1 MTKKKVYIFNSNSRA
16 AVYGIGTYITQLTD
30 CLQEEDIE
38 FGLIHIHAKGD
49 EVAITEKEGYQQISI
64 PTTDFSNFQS
74 RQYYARNIAY
84 LLKELIPYE
93 KGVEYIFHLNFMNN
107 PELVSSLKRMFK
119 CKVIL
124 VAHYSNWSFSL
135 LGDYS
140 KLQQILAKRP
150 GKRNY
155 KEQSIAKDVKED
167 TKMIA
172 KCDKF
177 VCIAQHS
184 LESFAH
190 ICRLDPKKIVLINN
204 ALRDYYS
211 PVDEKQKRI
220 IRQKYHIPEEVP
232 LLIFAGRLDEVK
244 GITFL
249 IHAFK
254 KVLERHTNARLL
266 IAGDGS
272 FNQWLKEAENIWPQ
286 ITFTGRIERE
296 VLYELYQ
303 IANIGIVSS
312 IYEEFGFVAIE
323 MMMHQLPIIVSDIG
337 GLSEIVE
344 DEISG
349 LKVPIVHDGKQRVVD
364 TKVLSAKIVQLIEQP
379 YHAKILAVNARRRF
393 LEKYDLTVFRRKM
406 LNLYRET

>member
-38 FGLIHIHAKGD
+38 FGLIHIHAEGD

-64 PTTDFSNFQS
+64 PDLLVLAISKAD
-74 RQYYARNIAY
+74 QYYARNIAY

-211 PVDEKQKRI
+211 PVDEKQK
-220 IRQKYHIPEEVP
+220 QNH
-232 LLIFAGRLDEVK
+232 
-244 GITFL
+244 
-249 IHAFK
+249 
-254 KVLERHTNARLL
+254 
-266 IAGDGS
+266 
-272 FNQWLKEAENIWPQ
+272 
-286 ITFTGRIERE
+286 
-296 VLYELYQ
+296 
-303 IANIGIVSS
+303 
-312 IYEEFGFVAIE
+312 
-323 MMMHQLPIIVSDIG
+323 
-337 GLSEIVE
+337 
-344 DEISG
+344 
-349 LKVPIVHDGKQRVVD
+349 
-364 TKVLSAKIVQLIEQP
+364 
-379 YHAKILAVNARRRF
+379 
-393 LEKYDLTVFRRKM
+393 
-406 LNLYRET
+406 